1 MLQLAAR
8 RNSMNDFDTYI
19 RASKNKCETTYN
31 MIPNEVPF
39 LKVGLTKQELQN
51 RKQRFVKELSVV
63 QHFMQKLIQYME
75 GIPTLIIT
83 TDNQGYILDI
93 YGDQSIKEM
102 VDSLGITLGVRFN
115 EKDVG
120 TNSVSLALEH
130 QKPIAIIGKEH
141 FHDYLSEAACYSS
154 PFCLSTNGS
163 LVGTV
168 SMMTTVNFA
177 SNFYLGLL
185 SSAVDTIER
194 EIQLQEQNHQL
205 HLLNQILIDSTPI
218 GIVMTDKN
226 GDLLEFNSSAEEIID
241 IKRDEVMDNG
251 MEQIGQIGEYTN
263 YVLETEKKVENAE
276 FSFQLRESD
285 YSKKLLL
292 DVLPL
297 FDEGQMIGAFAQFR
311 DMTNYHELQQKL
323 IESEKLSTIG
333 KLGTELAHEIRNP
346 LTSIIGLTHLMK
358 ENKYK
363 AEYLDIITAELE
375 RMDNLVNQFVSYGK
389 PSTINRVSCCL
400 PDLIRETVE
409 LMKNNARL
417 HNVNIYVECSVKDV
431 EVYIDK
437 YKIKQVLINFMKN
450 AFEAMPDGGNI
461 CLETESDLK
470 NNEVHISIKD
480 EGIGMTKEQVNNLGK
495 PFFTTK
501 ENGLGMG
508 LPICFDIIH
517 AHNGRIEFNSEKGK
531 GTVVQLVLPQNN
543 E

>member
-1 MLQLAAR
+1 
-8 RNSMNDFDTYI
+8 MNDFDIYI
-19 RASKNKCETTYN
+19 QNSKKKCETILN
-31 MIPNEVPF
+31 MTPDEIPF
-39 LKVGLTKQELQN
+39 LKVGLTKKELQI
-51 RKQRFVKELSVV
+51 RKQRFGKELSVV
-63 QHFMQKLIQYME
+63 QHFMKKLIQYME

-102 VDSLGITLGVRFN
+102 VDSLGITLGVRFD

-141 FHDYLSEAACYSS
+141 FHDCLSEAACYSS
-154 PFCLSTNGS
+154 PFCFSANGR

-205 HLLNQILIDSTPI
+205 HLLNQVLIDSTPI

-226 GDLLEFNSSAEEIID
+226 GNLLEFNSSAEEIIG
-241 IKRDEVMDNG
+241 IKKEEVIDNG
-251 MEQIGQIGEYTN
+251 IKQIGQIGEYTN

-276 FSFQLRESD
+276 FSFQLIESD
-285 YSKKLLL
+285 CSKKLLL

-333 KLGTELAHEIRNP
+333 KLGAGLAHEIRNP

-358 ENKYK
+358 ENNHK

-375 RMDNLVNQFVSYGK
+375 RMKNLVNQFVSYGK
-389 PSTINRVSCCL
+389 PSTISRVSCCL
-400 PDLIRETVE
+400 DDLIRETVE
-409 LMKNNARL
+409 LMDNNTRL
-417 HNVNIYVECSVKDV
+417 HNVNIYVEPSVKNT

-437 YKIKQVLINFMKN
+437 HKIKQVLINFIKN
-450 AFEAMPDGGNI
+450 AFEAMPNGGNI
-461 CLETESDLK
+461 CVEIETDLK
-470 NNEVHISIKD
+470 NKEVHISIKD
-480 EGIGMTKEQVNNLGK
+480 EGIGMTKEQVKNLGK

-517 AHNGRIEFNSEKGK
+517 AHNGRIEFDSEKGK
-531 GTVVQLVLPQNN
+531 GTVVHLILPKNN
-543 E
+543 